1 MKLLHNILIP
11 LALSGFVACQDY
23 DADHYNQVY
32 SGVDSIYIE
41 MTFDIADG
49 DAFTRAAVPNGGE
62 EGDGWEYG
70 REYEN
75 QLHHFTVFVLG
86 GGNGINAA
94 ANTQFVGSR
103 YFTDEEVARVDSIRE
118 YNLQLKNYD
127 VRKDVLTYTFSIPI
141 LSSREEI
148 VPDPYRFIVVA
159 NDGDLT
165 SYKTLGA
172 LRDALPEKSW
182 TEATGGA
189 TTPTHFVMSNE
200 NDNYYAS
207 GTGVV
212 ENPYRLHV
220 TIERLAARIDYDPT
234 GAEKTDD
241 GLRYSIYPPVNES
254 DPSPVV
260 PSGAPTRADGDTPLL
275 AYLYVDRMA
284 IINGCQKPSYYIKRV
299 ADDINGTNL
308 VYLGDETPT
317 PRGVATNYVIDPYS
331 AQKTE
336 ANRTNAV
343 LLDNLFG
350 DSRIT
355 NAATLIA
362 SNAAKLPTVTDTK
375 APVILGYVNE
385 NTFDKA
391 MAWSEYTTGV
401 LIQCRYAPVANY
413 YQSYSIQ
420 TQETSDGT
428 IENEVLT
435 PDTYVL
441 GTTFYMVEP
450 NTPDIDES
458 QRLYFKNKADAE
470 AYATNTARKHFC
482 KVVEYTNGIC
492 YYMTYMR
499 HSNKVEI
506 IHNTM
511 EFGIVRNNIYRLK
524 LNPQT
529 GPGTPT
535 VDPRHPE
542 ELKARIYVR
551 KWLAVEHPV
560 IYV

>member
-86 GGNGINAA
+86 DGNGINAA

-127 VRKDVLTYTFSIPI
+127 VQKDVLTYTFSIPI

-182 TEATGGA
+182 TEATA
-189 TTPTHFVMSNE
+189 QTSTPTHFVMSNE
-200 NDNYYAS
+200 NDNYYVS

-234 GAEKTDD
+234 GAEKTDQ
-241 GLRYSIYPPVNES
+241 GLRYSIFAPPVQ
-254 DPSPVV
+254 VV
-260 PSGAPTRADGDTPLL
+260 SAPTRADGDTPLL
-275 AYLYVDRMA
+275 SYLYVDRMA

-317 PRGVATNYVIDPYS
+317 PRGVAINYVIDPYS

-362 SNAAKLPTVTDTK
+362 SDAAKLPTVTDTK

-401 LIQCRYAPVANY
+401 LIQCRYAPVANFFTDY
-413 YQSYSIQ
+413 NP
-420 TQETSDGT
+420 TTDGTAVETSDGT
-428 IENEVLT
+428 AYLDGLT
-435 PDTYVL
+435 SGVYRL
-441 GTTFYMVEP
+441 GDDFWMVEP
-450 NTPDIDES
+450 NQKYIDEAD
-458 QRLYFKNKADAE
+458 RLYFSNEEDAV
-470 AYATNTARKHFC
+470 AFATNTPQYRFG
-482 KVVEYTNGIC
+482 KVVKYTGGVC

>member
-127 VRKDVLTYTFSIPI
+127 VQKDVLTYTFSIPI

-182 TEATGGA
+182 TEATA
-189 TTPTHFVMSNE
+189 QTSTPTHFVMSNE
-200 NDNYYAS
+200 NDNYYVS

-234 GAEKTDD
+234 GAEKTDQ
-241 GLRYSIYPPVNES
+241 GLRYSIFAPPVQ
-254 DPSPVV
+254 VV
-260 PSGAPTRADGDTPLL
+260 SAPTRADGDTPLL
-275 AYLYVDRMA
+275 SYLYVDRMA

-317 PRGVATNYVIDPYS
+317 PRGVAINYVIDPYS

-362 SNAAKLPTVTDTK
+362 SDAAKLPTVTDTK

-401 LIQCRYAPVANY
+401 LIQCRYAPVANFFTDY
-413 YQSYSIQ
+413 NP
-420 TQETSDGT
+420 TTDGTAVETSDGT
-428 IENEVLT
+428 AYLDGLT
-435 PDTYVL
+435 SGVYRL
-441 GTTFYMVEP
+441 GDDFWMVEP
-450 NTPDIDES
+450 NQKYIDEAD
-458 QRLYFKNKADAE
+458 RLYFSNEEDAV
-470 AYATNTARKHFC
+470 AFATNTPQYRFG
-482 KVVEYTNGIC
+482 KVVKYTGGVC

-499 HSNKVEI
+499 HSNKVEV

>member
-49 DAFTRAAVPNGGE
+49 DAFTRADVPVPNGGE

-182 TEATGGA
+182 TEATA
-189 TTPTHFVMSNE
+189 QTSTPTHFVMSNE

-234 GAEKTDD
+234 GAEKTDQ
-241 GLRYSIYPPVNES
+241 GLRYSIFAPPVQ
-254 DPSPVV
+254 VV
-260 PSGAPTRADGDTPLL
+260 SAPTRADGDTPLL

-362 SNAAKLPTVTDTK
+362 SDAAKLPTVTDTK

-401 LIQCRYAPVANY
+401 LIQCRYAPVANFFTDY
-413 YQSYSIQ
+413 NP
-420 TQETSDGT
+420 TTDGTAVETSDGT
-428 IENEVLT
+428 AYLDGLT
-435 PDTYVL
+435 SGYYRL
-441 GTTFYMVEP
+441 GDDFWMVEP
-450 NTPDIDES
+450 NQKYIDEAD
-458 QRLYFKNKADAE
+458 RLYFSNEEDAV
-470 AYATNTARKHFC
+470 AFATNTPQYRFG
-482 KVVEYTNGIC
+482 KVVKYTGGVC

-499 HSNKVEI
+499 HSNKVEV

>member
-200 NDNYYAS
+200 NDNYYVS

-241 GLRYSIYPPVNES
+241 GLRYSIFAPPVQ
-254 DPSPVV
+254 VV
-260 PSGAPTRADGDTPLL
+260 SAPTRADGDTPLL
-275 AYLYVDRMA
+275 SYLYVDRMA

-362 SNAAKLPTVTDTK
+362 SDAAKLPTVTDTK

-401 LIQCRYAPVANY
+401 LIQCRYAPVANFFTDY
-413 YQSYSIQ
+413 NP
-420 TQETSDGT
+420 TTDGTAVETSDGFT
-428 IENEVLT
+428 AYLDGLT
-435 PDTYVL
+435 PGHYNL
-441 GTTFYMVEP
+441 GDDFWMVEP
-450 NTPDIDES
+450 NQKYIDEAE
-458 QRLYFKNKADAE
+458 RFYFSNEEDAV
-470 AYATNTARKHFC
+470 AFATNTLQYRFG
-482 KVVEYTNGIC
+482 KVVKYTGGVC

-499 HSNKVEI
+499 HSNKVEV

>member
-1 MKLLHNILIP
+1 MKLLQYILPP
-11 LALSGFVACQDY
+11 LALLGTLTACRDYDGSYQDY
-23 DADHYNQVY
+23 V
-32 SGVDSIYIE
+32 SGSSDSLYVE
-41 MTFDIADG
+41 MTFDVAG
-49 DAFTRAAVPNGGE
+49 STVTRAVPNGGE

-75 QLHHFTVFVLG
+75 QLHNFTVFVLG
-86 GGNGINAA
+86 GGNGVNAA
-94 ANTQFVGSR
+94 ANTPFFGSR
-103 YFTDEEVARVDSIRE
+103 YFSDEEVARVDSIRE

-172 LRDALPEKSW
+172 LRDGLPEKSW
-182 TEATGGA
+182 TEATA
-189 TTPTHFVMSNE
+189 QTSTPTRFVMSNE
-200 NDNYYAS
+200 NDNYYVS

-241 GLRYSIYPPVNES
+241 GLRYSIFAPPFQ
-254 DPSPVV
+254 VV
-260 PSGAPTRADGDTPLL
+260 SAPTRADGDTPLL
-275 AYLYVDRMA
+275 SYLYVDRMA

-391 MAWSEYTTGV
+391 MAWSEYTTGI
-401 LIQCRYAPVANY
+401 LIQCRYAPVANFFTDY
-413 YQSYSIQ
+413 NP
-420 TQETSDGT
+420 TTDGTAVETSDGFT
-428 IENEVLT
+428 AYLDGLT
-435 PDTYVL
+435 SGDYRL
-441 GTTFYMVEP
+441 GDDFWMVEP
-450 NTPDIDES
+450 NQNYIDEAD
-458 QRLYFKNKADAE
+458 RLFFSNEEDAV
-470 AYATNTARKHFC
+470 AFATNTPQYRFG
-482 KVVEYTNGIC
+482 KVVKYTGGVC

-499 HSNKVEI
+499 HSNMVEI

>member
-49 DAFTRAAVPNGGE
+49 DAFTRADGPNGGE

-200 NDNYYAS
+200 NDNYYVS

-241 GLRYSIYPPVNES
+241 GLRYSIFAPPVQ
-254 DPSPVV
+254 VV
-260 PSGAPTRADGDTPLL
+260 SAPTRADGDTPLL
-275 AYLYVDRMA
+275 SYLYVDRMA

-362 SNAAKLPTVTDTK
+362 SDAAKLPTVADTK

-401 LIQCRYAPVANY
+401 LIQCRYAPVANFFTDY
-413 YQSYSIQ
+413 NP
-420 TQETSDGT
+420 TTDGTAVETSDGT
-428 IENEVLT
+428 AYLDGLT
-435 PDTYVL
+435 SGDYRL
-441 GTTFYMVEP
+441 GDDFWMVEP
-450 NTPDIDES
+450 NQKYIDEAD
-458 QRLYFKNKADAE
+458 RLYFSNEEDAV
-470 AYATNTARKHFC
+470 AFATNTPQYRFG
-482 KVVEYTNGIC
+482 KVVKYTGGVC

>member
-200 NDNYYAS
+200 NDNYYVS

-241 GLRYSIYPPVNES
+241 GLRYSIFAPPVQ
-254 DPSPVV
+254 VV
-260 PSGAPTRADGDTPLL
+260 SAPTRADDDTPLL
-275 AYLYVDRMA
+275 SYLYVDRMA

-362 SNAAKLPTVTDTK
+362 SDAAKLPTVADTK

-401 LIQCRYAPVANY
+401 LIQCRYVPVANFFTDY
-413 YQSYSIQ
+413 DPTIDG
-420 TQETSDGT
+420 TTLEVSDGLT
-428 IENEVLT
+428 AYLDGLT
-435 PDTYVL
+435 PGNYML
-441 GTTFYMVEP
+441 GEDFWMVEP
-450 NTPDIDES
+450 NQKYIDEAD
-458 QRLYFKNKADAE
+458 RLYFSNEEDAV
-470 AYATNTARKHFC
+470 AFATNTPQYRFG
-482 KVVEYTNGIC
+482 KVVKYTGGVC

-499 HSNKVEI
+499 HSNMVEI

>member
-75 QLHHFTVFVLG
+75 QLHNFTVFVLG

-182 TEATGGA
+182 TEATA
-189 TTPTHFVMSNE
+189 ETPTPTRFVMSNE
-200 NDNYYAS
+200 NDNYYVS

-234 GAEKTDD
+234 GAEKTDQ
-241 GLRYSIYPPVNES
+241 GLRYSIFAPPVQ
-254 DPSPVV
+254 VV
-260 PSGAPTRADGDTPLL
+260 SAPTRADGDTPLL
-275 AYLYVDRMA
+275 SYLYVDRMA

-362 SNAAKLPTVTDTK
+362 SDAAKLPTVTDTK
-375 APVILGYVNE
+375 SPVILGYVNE

-401 LIQCRYAPVANY
+401 LIQCRYAPVANFFTDY
-413 YQSYSIQ
+413 NP
-420 TQETSDGT
+420 TTDGTAVETSDGFT
-428 IENEVLT
+428 AYLDGLT
-435 PDTYVL
+435 SGDYQL
-441 GTTFYMVEP
+441 GDDFWMVEP
-450 NTPDIDES
+450 NQKYIDEAD
-458 QRLYFKNKADAE
+458 RLYFSNEEDAV
-470 AYATNTARKHFC
+470 AFATNTPQYRFG
-482 KVVEYTNGIC
+482 KVVKYTGGVC

-499 HSNKVEI
+499 HSNKVEV

>member
-49 DAFTRAAVPNGGE
+49 DAFTRAAAVPNGGE

-241 GLRYSIYPPVNES
+241 GLRYSIFAPPVQ
-254 DPSPVV
+254 VV
-260 PSGAPTRADGDTPLL
+260 SAPTRADGDTPLL
-275 AYLYVDRMA
+275 SYLYVDRMA

-362 SNAAKLPTVTDTK
+362 SDAAKLPTVTDTK

-401 LIQCRYAPVANY
+401 LIQCRYAPVANFFTDY
-413 YQSYSIQ
+413 NP
-420 TQETSDGT
+420 TTDGTAVETSDGT
-428 IENEVLT
+428 AYLDGLT
-435 PDTYVL
+435 SGDYRL
-441 GTTFYMVEP
+441 GDDFWMVEP
-450 NTPDIDES
+450 NQKYIDEAD
-458 QRLYFKNKADAE
+458 RLYFSNEEDAV
-470 AYATNTARKHFC
+470 AFATNTPQYRFG
-482 KVVEYTNGIC
+482 KVVKYTGGVC

>member
-49 DAFTRAAVPNGGE
+49 DAFTRATVPPNGGE

-241 GLRYSIYPPVNES
+241 GLRYSIFAPPVQ
-254 DPSPVV
+254 VV
-260 PSGAPTRADGDTPLL
+260 SAPTRADGDTPLL
-275 AYLYVDRMA
+275 SYLYVDRMA

-401 LIQCRYAPVANY
+401 LIQCRYAPVANFFTDY
-413 YQSYSIQ
+413 NP
-420 TQETSDGT
+420 TTDGTAVETSDGFT
-428 IENEVLT
+428 AYLDGLT
-435 PDTYVL
+435 SGVYRL
-441 GTTFYMVEP
+441 GDDFWMVEP
-450 NTPDIDES
+450 NQKYIDEAD
-458 QRLYFKNKADAE
+458 RLYFSNEEDAV
-470 AYATNTARKHFC
+470 AFATNTPQYRFG
-482 KVVEYTNGIC
+482 KVVKYTGGVC

>member
-1 MKLLHNILIP
+1 MKLLHYILP
-11 LALSGFVACQDY
+11 LAALLAIVSCSEDEAYFDKRKL
-23 DADHYNQVY
+23 Y
-32 SGVDSIYIE
+32 STDSIYVNLTLDLSNNSI
-41 MTFDIADG
+41 
-49 DAFTRAAVPNGGE
+49 TRANPNGGE

-70 REYEN
+70 YTNEN
-75 QLHHFTVFVLG
+75 TLHDFCVYVLD
-86 GGNGINAA
+86 GNNDINSP
-94 ANTQFVGSR
+94 ANTPFAGYR
-103 YFTDEEVARVDSIRE
+103 YFTEDEVREADSVHQHFL
-118 YNLQLKNYD
+118 NLKDYYPEQ
-127 VRKDVLTYTFSIPI
+127 VVKDVTTYRFAIPI
-141 LSSREEI
+141 LKSQTNEE
-148 VPDPYRFIVVA
+148 PTGFRFIVVA
-159 NDGDLT
+159 NCGNQQQYAT
-165 SYKTLGA
+165 TLGA
-172 LRDALPEKSW
+172 LRNARPTKTW
-182 TEATGGA
+182 TPA
-189 TTPTHFVMSNE
+189 TTSNPASWFVMTNE
-200 NDNYYAS
+200 NDQYHAMK
-207 GTGVV
+207 GTS
-212 ENPYRLHV
+212 EFNPYNLHV
-220 TIERLAARIDYDPT
+220 TIERMAARIDYDPT

-241 GLRYSIYPPVNES
+241 GLRYSI
-254 DPSPVV
+254 
-260 PSGAPTRADGDTPLL
+260 RADGDAPLL

-362 SNAAKLPTVTDTK
+362 SDAAKLPTVTDTK

-542 ELKARIYVR
+542 ELKARIYVK
-551 KWLAVEHPV
+551 KWLAVEHPI

>member
-220 TIERLAARIDYDPT
+220 TIERLAARIDFSTHYPKSNATYDAT
-234 GAEKTDD
+234 T
-241 GLRYSIYPPVNES
+241 YSKPGYVYKIWKE
-254 DPSPVV
+254 
-260 PSGAPTRADGDTPLL
+260 GDTTEPTSN
-275 AYLYVDRMA
+275 DRFVVTNVTPFNLT
-284 IINGCQKPSYYIKRV
+284 NGANEFFVKRV
-299 ADDINGTNL
+299 SEGNNFASRTDVIPI
-308 VYLGDETPT
+308 YLGDETT
-317 PRGVATNYVIDPYS
+317 TNW
-331 AQKTE
+331 
-336 ANRTNAV
+336 V
-343 LLDNLFG
+343 L
-350 DSRIT
+350 DSY
-355 NAATLIA
+355 
-362 SNAAKLPTVTDTK
+362 SNAAKTAPSYATYFLANNTLDALKTQTAVAASAKKVELSTTWHDNTDNYISK
-375 APVILGYVNE
+375 DGYDNIIVGYATE
-385 NTFDKA
+385 NTIDDN
-391 MAWSEYTTGV
+391 SP
-401 LIQCRYAPVANY
+401 LY
-413 YQSYSIQ
+413 Y
-420 TQETSDGT
+420 
-428 IENEVLT
+428 
-435 PDTYVL
+435 
-441 GTTFYMVEP
+441 
-450 NTPDIDES
+450 
-458 QRLYFKNKADAE
+458 
-470 AYATNTARKHFC
+470 YATGLAIEGLYIHDNVAAPRVVYTFLRHQGEGYASGQSSYDAFKLVGETDEETTALILAAKDMKC
-482 KVVEYTNGIC
+482 NPGTAMN
-492 YYMTYMR
+492 
-499 HSNKVEI
+499 
-506 IHNTM
+506 
-511 EFGIVRNNIYRLK
+511 FGVVRNNIYRVSIDK
-524 LNPQT
+524 ITEEPN
-529 GPGTPT
+529 GPKVTLLIKVKKWDKFVHVP
-535 VDPRHPE
+535 
-542 ELKARIYVR
+542 IYM
-551 KWLAVEHPV
+551 
-560 IYV
+560 